1 MSKLRS
7 TIAEGV
13 LVQTSELWNTNSTL
27 ISGFTGRIDDRLSD
41 GAEATLVVDPGWFP
55 DEIAELQAAARATPL
70 GRATHVLFTHGD
82 FDHVVA
88 WEDFPGSVL
97 VASPKAAGRD
107 ASLVEGQ
114 VTDLDRRRGTVRPH
128 AFRYPQ
134 PNLFTSPSS
143 LELGGEIALFFEAPG
158 HQPDGLFTVLPVRH
172 VLVAGDYLSDEE
184 FPFIYDSLDGYR
196 ATLLLARDLCGH
208 YRIGKAVPGHGH
220 VAATPEEI
228 EYRIATDLDYLE
240 RLEAAVSSAKAEGL
254 GLDEAA
260 RRLASFTFRGEPI
273 TNLVKAHIDNIRT
286 LYGARRE
293 WEPS

>member
-7 TIAEGV
+7 TIADGV

-27 ISGFTGRIDDRLSD
+27 ITGFGGRFV
-41 GAEATLVVDPGWFP
+41 GEAKATVMIDPGWFP
-55 DEIAELQAAARATPL
+55 DEIEELQAAAIATPP
-70 GRATHVLFTHGD
+70 GQATHVLFTHGD

-97 VASPKAAGRD
+97 IASPKAAERD

-114 VTDLDRRRGTVRPH
+114 VADLDRRRGTARPH
-128 AFRYPQ
+128 AFRYP
-134 PNLFTSPSS
+134 PSGLFTSPSS
-143 LELGGEIALFFEAPG
+143 LDLGGETALFFEAPG

-184 FPFIYDSLDGYR
+184 FPFIYDSLESYR
-196 ATLLLARDLCGH
+196 ATLLLARDLCCR
-208 YRIGKAVPGHGH
+208 YRIEKTVPGHGQ
-220 VAATPEEI
+220 VAATAEEI

-254 GLDEAA
+254 DVNEAQK
-260 RRLASFTFRGEPI
+260 RLTSFTFRGEPI
-273 TNLVKAHIDNIRT
+273 ADLVKAHIDNIRV
-286 LYGARRE
+286 LYGVERE